1 MRHIMIYFNTIKKI
15 CQRIFEWLSCRTKP
29 TKETSEET
37 DPSEEPDSEYIYL
50 ISHDIENVHL
60 N

>member
-1 MRHIMIYFNTIKKI
+1 MIMIWVNTIKL
-15 CQRIFEWLSCRTKP
+15 IFKVILEFLSCRTKP

>member
-1 MRHIMIYFNTIKKI
+1 MIMIRVNTIKLMFKV
-15 CQRIFEWLSCRTKP
+15 IFECLSCRTKP

-50 ISHDIENVHL
+50 ISHDIENDHL